1 MAEEDEDV
9 VLAGIHQNDN
19 TLKKSSWHEL
29 HAQAVPGKAA
39 ASRCNILVVHVHQKN
54 NTKE

>member
-29 HAQAVPGKAA
+29 KQFLARLLLQGELSWLFMVIKKM
-39 ASRCNILVVHVHQKN
+39 IQKN
-54 NTKE
+54 L